1 MDYALLT
8 ENEVTSSDET
18 GESSAAPGEAIES
31 DDDCMTVLVMQESQH
46 RSVWAY
52 PVEKKGATE
61 EWLSAQILDDLETV
75 GLQGE
80 KIVLKSD
87 QEPAIVDVARDISRA
102 RQGAFGTAMETS
114 AVGESD
120 SNATVERAIQDV
132 EGQART
138 LRAALEQR
146 VQHKV
151 RLRHPVVP
159 WMVRHAAALITRY
172 RVRPSGRTSL
182 EMIKGRRSNAQITEF
197 GEVILFKIP
206 KTKLNPGKFEDQ
218 WDSGVYLGFDM
229 RSMETLV
236 GTPAGVFKCTDFK
249 RKPVQ
254 ERWSME
260 RLNNIAGSPKQ
271 PVPGQA
277 YRRSPAY
284 SRRAGSSA
292 AAGEFV
298 RQPMPEQP
306 NIRNWKIYRRDIE
319 EHGGTPGC
327 PGCRAVTHGM
337 SGHAPHTAL
346 CRERIQG
353 LIMETEEGRGRID
366 RAAERATAGAEQS
379 EEERVAAPSQGGED
393 RTGSASAG
401 PAVNPPTPPAPEA
414 TQTPLYRPTAP
425 LPPYRP
431 PPPRQD

>member
-1 MDYALLT
+1 
-8 ENEVTSSDET
+8 
-18 GESSAAPGEAIES
+18 
-31 DDDCMTVLVMQESQH
+31 
-46 RSVWAY
+46 
-52 PVEKKGATE
+52 
-61 EWLSAQILDDLETV
+61 
-75 GLQGE
+75 
-80 KIVLKSD
+80 
-87 QEPAIVDVARDISRA
+87 
-102 RQGAFGTAMETS
+102 
-114 AVGESD
+114 
-120 SNATVERAIQDV
+120 
-132 EGQART
+132 
-138 LRAALEQR
+138 
-146 VQHKV
+146 
-151 RLRHPVVP
+151 
-159 WMVRHAAALITRY
+159 
-172 RVRPSGRTSL
+172 
-182 EMIKGRRSNAQITEF
+182 
-197 GEVILFKIP
+197 
-206 KTKLNPGKFEDQ
+206 
-218 WDSGVYLGFDM
+218 M
-229 RSMETLV
+229 RSIKTLV

-249 RKPVQ
+249 RKSVQ

-277 YRRSPAY
+277 NRRSPAY

-306 NIRNWKIYRRDIE
+306 IIRNWKIYRRDIE

-379 EEERVAAPSQGGED
+379 EEERVAAPPQGGED

-401 PAVNPPTPPAPEA
+401 PAVNPPTPPTPAPEA

-425 LPPYRP
+425 PPPYRP
-431 PPPRQD
+431 PPPRQDRSAPSSSTLPPPSTPTGGGNMETLEERLRRVARDRKRKVEAHTEDGSREPVPEPAAPAQGSTSASATTVGPSVDVGSRDGRRTRAED